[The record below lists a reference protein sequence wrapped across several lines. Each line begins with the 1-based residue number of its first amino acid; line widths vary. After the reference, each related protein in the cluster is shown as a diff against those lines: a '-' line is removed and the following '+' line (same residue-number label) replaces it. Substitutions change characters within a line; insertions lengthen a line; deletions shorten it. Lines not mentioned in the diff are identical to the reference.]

1 MLKAPFFS
9 YVSLASDS
17 AQSTHEKIKIQMKLG
32 PTWVSCYYPPAG
44 VKALKVHT
52 HIYTHIHTNFSILN
66 TKNSLSYWL
75 KIVKLTSTFFF
86 NSFTIYHIYIYI
98 YIYAYYHDL
107 LKYTHYRKWMKREEY
122 SRSTYEFYLKM
133 QSELFNKSIVVF

>member
-1 MLKAPFFS
+1 
-9 YVSLASDS
+9 
-17 AQSTHEKIKIQMKLG
+17 MKLG

-52 HIYTHIHTNFSILN
+52 HIYTHIHTNFSIMN

-86 NSFTIYHIYIYI
+86 NSFTICHICVHIIMICWSTHVIESEWKRKSTLGAPMNFALKCSQNYLMNHLSYSSVPH
-98 YIYAYYHDL
+98 AANFNPLKL
-107 LKYTHYRKWMKREEY
+107 LGKDKW
-122 SRSTYEFYLKM
+122 
-133 QSELFNKSIVVF
+133 